1 MRELRNAMER
11 VAILWPAPV
20 VEPEALPERAAPLA
34 KARPRVGGD
43 FPLEEIEREH
53 IEQVVARA
61 RTQEEAAR
69 ILGVDPSTLWRRRK
83 KREEG

>member
-1 MRELRNAMER
+1 
-11 VAILWPAPV
+11 
-20 VEPEALPERAAPLA
+20 
-34 KARPRVGGD
+34 VGGD
-43 FPLEEIEREH
+43 FSLEEIEREH
-53 IEQVVARA
+53 IEQVAARA